1 MNDCSPSC
9 RISEVM
15 VYSLFYSFLLIYILL
30 VLPLFIFYFY
40 FLCFIVLC
48 GNWTLG
54 EPEGKVSFYACV
66 MNNTII
72 LNF

>member
-1 MNDCSPSC
+1 MTFLPDFRDDC
-9 RISEVM
+9 
-15 VYSLFYSFLLIYILL
+15 LLCFIPFCLICILL
-30 VLPLFIFYFY
+30 VLPLFIFK
-40 FLCFIVLC
+40 CFIVLC

-66 MNNTII
+66 INNTII